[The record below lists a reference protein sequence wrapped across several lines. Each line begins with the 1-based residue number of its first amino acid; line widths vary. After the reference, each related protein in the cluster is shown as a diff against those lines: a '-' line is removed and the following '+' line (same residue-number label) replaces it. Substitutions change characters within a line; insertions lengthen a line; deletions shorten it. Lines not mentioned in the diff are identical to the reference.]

1 MVHPGQTNW
10 KTDMAIDTLGYA
22 QRLREAGV
30 DQKQAEAHATA
41 VRDFIMTEIATK
53 ADLSRL
59 EGELKSQLRSETG
72 RLEGLIER
80 QTLMLT
86 IRLGGLMIA
95 GIGALALL
103 ARLGQ

>member
-1 MVHPGQTNW
+1 MVRPGRTNW
-10 KTDMAIDTLGYA
+10 KTDIAIDTLGYA

-41 VRDFIMTEIATK
+41 ARDFIMTEIATK
-53 ADLSRL
+53 ADIVRL
-59 EGELKSQLRSETG
+59 EGQLRSETG

-80 QTLMLT
+80 QTLTLT
-86 IRLGGLMIA
+86 VRLGGLMIA